1 MHRSFLLILL
11 LCIPRLATA
20 RRRLRATTQNS
31 LLKLTSLCAIS
42 GFTRV
47 RRYPNCVF
55 TWGTP
60 RRNAT
65 GEVTNAVLL
74 LHGTLGTGSG

>member
-1 MHRSFLLILL
+1 MHRSFLLIFL
-11 LCIPRLATA
+11 LCIPCLATA

-47 RRYPNCVF
+47 RR

-65 GEVTNAVLL
+65 GRVTNAVLL